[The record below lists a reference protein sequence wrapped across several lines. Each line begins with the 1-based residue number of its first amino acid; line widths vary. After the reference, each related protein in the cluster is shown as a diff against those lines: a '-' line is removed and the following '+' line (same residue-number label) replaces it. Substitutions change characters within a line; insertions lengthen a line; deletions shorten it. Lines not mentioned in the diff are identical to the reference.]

1 MIPDLK
7 NNFTLSNADSRP
19 KKKKK
24 KKLILI
30 SFILF
35 PKEGKTQTSYL
46 TVTGGMWE
54 SCIYYAVLKL
64 GLEFLVYTSDFVILK
79 LIWF

>member
-24 KKLILI
+24 VDFDKFYPL
-30 SFILF
+30 
-35 PKEGKTQTSYL
+35 PKEEKTQTSYL
-46 TVTGGMWE
+46 TVTGGM
-54 SCIYYAVLKL
+54 
-64 GLEFLVYTSDFVILK
+64 
-79 LIWF
+79 

>member
-1 MIPDLK
+1 MIPGIK

-24 KKLILI
+24 KLILI

-35 PKEGKTQTSYL
+35 PKEEKTQTSYL

-54 SCIYYAVLKL
+54 SCICYAVLKL
-64 GLEFLVYTSDFVILK
+64 GPEFLVYTSDFVILK